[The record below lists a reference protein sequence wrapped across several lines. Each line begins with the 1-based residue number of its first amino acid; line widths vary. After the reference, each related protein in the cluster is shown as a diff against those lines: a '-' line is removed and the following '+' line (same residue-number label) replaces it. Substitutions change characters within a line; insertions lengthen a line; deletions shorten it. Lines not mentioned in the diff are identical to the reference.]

1 VAVTSDRE
9 RARSIL
15 NAVRALPVG
24 VLDAAIAAAPG
35 EERSRLAVVR
45 AALDAPD
52 PEAAVTESMRDVAA
66 TSAEQRAHV
75 NGLLRAATQISV
87 SAGRAGAMLASA
99 REGRDLLAAI
109 GVRSRASAAAD
120 TDPARVAL
128 LDDALALLG
137 NDTPFAALENAISA
151 IAEADRLLDSVGTE
165 MDGAVATRNV
175 AALRGHRAALAE
187 AQRAFSSVPVLVA
200 EARAQA
206 VTRGDAVRAA
216 QLAVT
221 EAALR
226 DHEDGA
232 AERWHA
238 ALEAALAAE
247 QVRLAAA
254 AASRIELAAIAGG
267 ALAPI
272 IETAPKIAELAAKLG
287 DVDTELGALGDEALA
302 RLQVPGGEE
311 RAAELLERAHL
322 VAGDDALRVIRVNLL
337 DAQIQERL
345 GDKARARKLYREIMQ
360 YGRDIDGA
368 GHALGWAALHLG
380 RLELEMGHTH
390 RARQDLELAH
400 QIGDAAD
407 DPALVALAAGARLD
421 LATDRDAAN
430 AIVAAATKA
439 GPEARDEL
447 ARRVSARWG
456 IVVL

>member
-1 VAVTSDRE
+1 MAASDRE

-15 NAVRALPVG
+15 NAVRALPAG
-24 VLDAAIAAAPG
+24 VLDAAVAAAPG
-35 EERSRLAVVR
+35 EERARLAEVR

-52 PEAAVTESMRDVAA
+52 PEAAVANAMRGVTT

-75 NGLLRAATQISV
+75 NELLRASTQIAE
-87 SAGRAGAMLASA
+87 SAGRAGAALASI
-99 REGRDLLAAI
+99 RDGRDRLAAI
-109 GVRSRASAAAD
+109 GQRTRAAAAAD
-120 TDPARVAL
+120 TDPALVAL
-128 LDDALALLG
+128 LDDALAMLG
-137 NDTPFAALENAISA
+137 DDAPFAALENAIA
-151 IAEADRLLDSVGTE
+151 AVAEADRLLEGAGAD
-165 MDGAVATRNV
+165 MDHAVASRSA
-175 AALRGHRAALAE
+175 AALRSQRDALAE
-187 AQRAFSSVPVLVA
+187 AQRAYSRVPALVA

-206 VTRGDAVRAA
+206 ITRGDALRAA

-226 DHEDGA
+226 EHEDGA
-232 AERWHA
+232 AQRWQA

-254 AASRIELAAIAGG
+254 AASRIELAAVAGG

-287 DVDTELGALGDEALA
+287 DADTEIGALGDEALA

-360 YGRDIDGA
+360 YGRDVDGA
-368 GHALGWAALHLG
+368 GYAIGWAALHLG
-380 RLELEMGHTH
+380 RLEMEMGHAV
-390 RARQDLELAH
+390 RAGQDLELAH
-400 QIGDAAD
+400 QIGDAAG

-421 LATDRDAAN
+421 LAKDREAAD
-430 AIVAAATKA
+430 AIVAAAGKA
-439 GPEARDEL
+439 SPAAREEL
-447 ARRVSARWG
+447 ARRVIARWG
-456 IVVL
+456 TFAS